1 MGQPAP
7 TGPPQLVLPATER
20 LRLAVSRR
28 VTTDYVFSFWTAF
41 GWTMLTCGI
50 FGYYVVYKLFQRSV
64 EHNARRIEVL
74 DAATTAAWERAV
86 AAGRGHE
93 LTPWFQSLGAQL
105 DVLRRLTT
113 EFRDPT
119 IWTVLS
125 IVAGGIAQIVGF
137 VFLDQDL
144 VAHEAAERSAEEQ
157 LAAILASLG
166 TPVAL
171 PPAPAPKGAHNVGG
185 RVLAVFGTCGLYAL
199 WWEYD
204 VMVEANANYQLDW
217 AREDALLQA
226 LGA

>member
-166 TPVAL
+166 TPVA
-171 PPAPAPKGAHNVGG
+171 P
-185 RVLAVFGTCGLYAL
+185 
-199 WWEYD
+199 
-204 VMVEANANYQLDW
+204 
-217 AREDALLQA
+217 
-226 LGA
+226 